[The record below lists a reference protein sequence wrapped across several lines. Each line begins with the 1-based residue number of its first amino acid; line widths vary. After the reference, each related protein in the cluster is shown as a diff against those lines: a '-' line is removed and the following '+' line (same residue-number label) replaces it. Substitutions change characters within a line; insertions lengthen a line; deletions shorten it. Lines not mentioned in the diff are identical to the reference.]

1 VAWGK
6 PLENLGLGEL
16 VFQGI
21 LLDKFRGTAGGLRRS
36 GRERARS
43 NPAGVDWPPS
53 TPYVPGTPG
62 LTMIANDRLSRLKA
76 SLASR
81 YSLQRELGRGGMA
94 TVYLAQDLQHDRPV
108 ALKVLHPELAATLG
122 PERFLREIKLTAR
135 LQHPHI
141 LPVFDSGDVDGQL
154 WYAMPFVE
162 GRSLRARLASERQL
176 PLDDAIRIT
185 CNVLAAL
192 SYAHGQG
199 VVHRDIKPENI
210 LLEADEAVVA
220 DFGIARAIDA
230 AADRLTETGLA
241 LGTPAYMSP
250 EQAAGERAI
259 DGRSDLFAVG
269 CVLYEM
275 LAGEPPFTGPTP
287 QAILAKRFSAPIPS
301 LRITR
306 EGIPEGVDRVISRA
320 LARAPAD
327 RFPTAAEFS
336 RALEVGRSEPAL
348 SAAKGGQAVGVTDKR
363 TVARARAPSIS
374 RRQAL
379 LVALS
384 ALLVIGGAWL
394 ARRWLAAPLPAV
406 SLERLA
412 VLPFATSGSANITY
426 LADGMVDLLS
436 RNLNGAADLRTI
448 DAGTVLTAGS
458 KAGTRPGDAAAA
470 RALARRLGAGL
481 YVLGS
486 VHAVGGRLRIQAD
499 LYSEADTSEATLAR
513 ATAEGDTALF
523 FQLVDRLSAD
533 LLAGRGRGLG
543 SRLMQSAA
551 LTTSSLGALKHY
563 LDGER
568 NLRGGEGEFDSAI
581 AGFQR
586 AIAKDSTFALA
597 YYRLGVAGGWAQRPG
612 ISGPATQR
620 ALALGS
626 RLENRDRR
634 LLSAF
639 AALQRGAADEAE
651 QQYRAILRDYPDDL
665 EAEFQLADLY
675 FHYNAPRGRPI
686 SEAREPFDRVLALDP
701 GFLCPI

>member
-1 VAWGK
+1 M
-6 PLENLGLGEL
+6 
-16 VFQGI
+16 
-21 LLDKFRGTAGGLRRS
+21 T
-36 GRERARS
+36 
-43 NPAGVDWPPS
+43 
-53 TPYVPGTPG
+53 
-62 LTMIANDRLSRLKA
+62 ANDRLSRLQA
-76 SLASR
+76 SLAAR
-81 YSLQRELGRGGMA
+81 YSLRRELGRGGMA
-94 TVYLAQDLQHDRPV
+94 TVHLAQDLRHDRPV
-108 ALKVLHPELAATLG
+108 ALKVLYPELAATLG

-141 LPVFDSGDVDGQL
+141 LPVFDSGDADGQL
-154 WYAMPFVE
+154 WYAMPYVE
-162 GRSLRARLASERQL
+162 GQSLRARLALERQL

-192 SYAHGQG
+192 SYAHGRG

-210 LLEADEAVVA
+210 LLAGDEAVVA
-220 DFGIARAIDA
+220 DFGVARAIDA
-230 AADRLTETGLA
+230 AAERLTQTGMA

-250 EQAAGERAI
+250 EQAAGERAV
-259 DGRSDLFAVG
+259 DGRSDLYAVG

-275 LAGEPPFTGPTP
+275 LAGEPPFTGPTA
-287 QAILAKRFSAPIPS
+287 QAILARRFSAPIPS
-301 LRITR
+301 LRTTR
-306 EGIPEGVDRVISRA
+306 EAVPEGVDRAIGRA

-336 RALEVGRSEPAL
+336 RALEDRRAGGRAGE
-348 SAAKGGQAVGVTDKR
+348 AAGPIETR
-363 TVARARAPSIS
+363 IIARPRAPTIS
-374 RRQAL
+374 RRNAVL
-379 LVALS
+379 LALS
-384 ALLVIGGAWL
+384 SLLIIGGVWL
-394 ARRWLAAPLPAV
+394 TRRWLAAPAPAV

-412 VLPFATSGSANITY
+412 VLPFSTSGSNIAY
-426 LADGMVDLLS
+426 LSDGMVDLLS
-436 RNLNGAADLRTI
+436 RNLNGAGGLRTI
-448 DAGTVLTAGS
+448 DPGAVLAARS
-458 KAGTRPGDAAAA
+458 KTGMRPAEAVGA

-499 LYSEADTSEATLAR
+499 LYSGADTSQGTLAR
-513 ATAEGDTALF
+513 ATAEGDTTQL

-533 LLAGRGRGLG
+533 LLAGQGRGLG

-551 LTTSSLGALKHY
+551 LTTNSLGALKHY
-563 LDGER
+563 LDGEQ

-586 AIAKDSTFALA
+586 AIAQDSTFALA
-597 YYRLGVAGGWAQRPG
+597 YYRLGVAAGWAQRPG
-612 ISGPATQR
+612 ISGLATQR

-626 RLENRDRR
+626 RLEDRDRR

-639 AALQRGAADEAE
+639 ATFQRGAADEAE

-665 EAEFQLADLY
+665 EAEFQLAALY
-675 FHYNAPRGRPI
+675 FQYNAPRGRPI

>member
-1 VAWGK
+1 MF
-6 PLENLGLGEL
+6 P
-16 VFQGI
+16 
-21 LLDKFRGTAGGLRRS
+21 
-36 GRERARS
+36 
-43 NPAGVDWPPS
+43 
-53 TPYVPGTPG
+53 VPGF
-62 LTMIANDRLSRLKA
+62 TMIANDRLSRLKA
-76 SLASR
+76 FLASR

-94 TVYLAQDLQHDRPV
+94 TVYLALDVKHERPI
-108 ALKVLHPELAATLG
+108 AIKVLHPELAVTLG
-122 PERFLREIKLTAR
+122 PERFLREIKLAAR

-141 LPVFDSGDVDGQL
+141 VPVFDSGDADGQL
-154 WYAMPFVE
+154 WYAMPYVE
-162 GRSLRARLASERQL
+162 GQSLRARLASERQL

-192 SYAHGQG
+192 SYAHGHG

-210 LLEADEAVVA
+210 LLAGDEAVVA
-220 DFGIARAIDA
+220 DFGVARAIDA
-230 AADRLTETGLA
+230 AAERLTETGLA

-275 LAGEPPFTGPTP
+275 LAGEPPFTGPTA

-301 LRITR
+301 LRTTR
-306 EGIPEGVDRVISRA
+306 EAVPEGVDRAITRT

-336 RALEVGRSEPAL
+336 RALGESCGKDRWV
-348 SAAKGGQAVGVTDKR
+348 GGQAVGAADTTEAR
-363 TVARARAPSIS
+363 TIARPRIPSIS
-374 RRQAL
+374 RRNAVL
-379 LVALS
+379 LALS
-384 ALLVIGGAWL
+384 ALFITGGVWL
-394 ARRWLAAPLPAV
+394 TRRWLAAPAPPV

-412 VLPFATSGSANITY
+412 VLPFSTSGGSNIAY
-426 LADGMVDLLS
+426 LAEGMVDLLS
-436 RNLNGAADLRTI
+436 RNLNGAGGLRTI
-448 DAGTVLTAGS
+448 DPGAVLTAGS
-458 KAGTRPGDAAAA
+458 KAGMRTPDTERG

-513 ATAEGDTALF
+513 ATAEGDTTQL

-551 LTTSSLGALKHY
+551 LTTSSLGALKYY

-568 NLRGGEGEFDSAI
+568 NLRGGEGVFDSAI

-586 AIAKDSTFALA
+586 AIAQDSTFALA

-612 ISGPATQR
+612 ISGPATER

-626 RLENRDRR
+626 RLEDRERR

-639 AALQRGAADEAE
+639 AAFQRGAADEAE
-651 QQYRAILRDYPDDL
+651 QRYRAILRDYPDDL

-675 FHYNAPRGRPI
+675 FQYNAPRGRPI